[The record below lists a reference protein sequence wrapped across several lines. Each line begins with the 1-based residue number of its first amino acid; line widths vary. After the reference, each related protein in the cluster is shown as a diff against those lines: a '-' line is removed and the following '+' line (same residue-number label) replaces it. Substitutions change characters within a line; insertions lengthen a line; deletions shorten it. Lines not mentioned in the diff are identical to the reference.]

1 MTKDI
6 VVKNLSVR
14 YGDLAVFDGFD
25 ATFEK
30 GKINVILGG
39 SGVGKSTL
47 IGSIAGLVK
56 HDGDIDGIDG
66 EISYIFQ
73 KDRLIPSISVYKNL
87 DLVIKNIFK
96 DKEERK
102 KRIEEMLQILEIED
116 CRDKRPTEI
125 SGGQAQR
132 VAMARAFLYPS
143 DVLLMD
149 EPFKALDTALR
160 HRLFQWLFRLDE
172 ICPKTIIMV
181 THAIDECLLSADKF
195 MVLSGKPARVILE
208 GRIDTNKKERKLTD
222 ENLVDVRNK
231 LLEAIN

>member
-1 MTKDI
+1 MSEITI
-6 VVKNLSVR
+6 KNLSVK
-14 YGDLAVFDGFD
+14 YDDLVVFDSFN

-56 HDGDIDGIDG
+56 HDGDIEGVDGG
-66 EISYIFQ
+66 ISLIFQ
-73 KDRLIPSISVYKNL
+73 KDRLIPSISVFKNL
-87 DLVIKNIFK
+87 DLVLKGIFK

-102 KRIEEMLQILEIED
+102 NRIDEMLNILEIED

-132 VAMARAFLYPS
+132 VALARAFLYPS
-143 DVLLMD
+143 EVLLMD

-172 ICPKTIIMV
+172 MSPKTIILV
-181 THAIDECLLSADKF
+181 THAIDECLLSADKY
-195 MVLSGKPARVILE
+195 MVLGGKPATIVLE
-208 GRIDTNKKERKLTD
+208 GRIDTDKKERKLTD
-222 ENLVDVRNK
+222 QNLVAVRNQ